1 MTAFS
6 DASPAA
12 VLGRHGGGVLGAS
25 LGASA
30 SAAVVTVQGDGVIVY
45 DCDTQV
51 RPRDRSR
58 DLSAARDRPTTREPP
73 ARRAAPATPR
83 AANSPPPPPSPP
95 HQPPPLTAHIPNPR
109 PPPRPP
115 LIPRRP
121 AREAG
126 RSVAVIPS
134 RPPRRTTPFAGDTS
148 PRSPLPARA
157 TPRSCPGPMP
167 IPWRP
172 WTAP

>member
-1 MTAFS
+1 MTMEAAIGGSEVRRPALRTAARTRGALRAFADPS
-6 DASPAA
+6 RSLPSTRSFRRVASRIMAASADATPAA

-95 HQPPPLTAHIPNPR
+95 PPTTASH
-109 PPPRPP
+109 
-115 LIPRRP
+115 
-121 AREAG
+121 
-126 RSVAVIPS
+126 
-134 RPPRRTTPFAGDTS
+134 RTHP
-148 PRSPLPARA
+148 
-157 TPRSCPGPMP
+157 
-167 IPWRP
+167 
-172 WTAP
+172 

>member
-73 ARRAAPATPR
+73 ARRAARRDAPR
-83 AANSPPPPPSPP
+83 GELAAAAAKPPPPT
-95 HQPPPLTAHIPNPR
+95 TASH
-109 PPPRPP
+109 
-115 LIPRRP
+115 
-121 AREAG
+121 
-126 RSVAVIPS
+126 
-134 RPPRRTTPFAGDTS
+134 RTHP
-148 PRSPLPARA
+148 
-157 TPRSCPGPMP
+157 
-167 IPWRP
+167 
-172 WTAP
+172 

>member
-51 RPRDRSR
+51 RPEIDPETCPPRATDPRRASR
-58 DLSAARDRPTTREPP
+58 PP
-73 ARRAAPATPR
+73 AAPR
-83 AANSPPPPPSPP
+83 
-95 HQPPPLTAHIPNPR
+95 
-109 PPPRPP
+109 
-115 LIPRRP
+115 PRRP
-121 AREAG
+121 ARRTRRRRRQA
-126 RSVAVIPS
+126 
-134 RPPRRTTPFAGDTS
+134 PPTNHRLSPHTS
-148 PRSPLPARA
+148 
-157 TPRSCPGPMP
+157 
-167 IPWRP
+167 
-172 WTAP
+172 